1 MKKNYFLTLIFLLT
15 SFFTVSA
22 QCDHTFVMND
32 SWGDGWNGA
41 SVDIFVDG
49 VLTVAAAANAET
61 SSEEISFTASTDSDI
76 ALDNWVSGSYDGEI
90 SWLLLD
96 GAGTELAAGSF
107 GDLGAGV
114 GYCPPPPTC
123 DHTFVMNDAWGDGW
137 NGSTVDLSVDGEVV
151 AAAIT
156 AADAGQSN
164 QASTEDFVFSA
175 VEGAEITL
183 TNWTTGSYTSEVSW
197 SIVDGAGLEL
207 ASGFHGEVAAVEAN
221 CTEPACYSPEITAW
235 TMNATGVEF
244 DGTNSE
250 SITSYTV
257 EYSEA
262 TFTPGDGSAM
272 SYTFESFPASLDGL
286 TPATTYYFAMQS
298 NCGEGISSDYIP
310 SNDAPAEWTTSY
322 LPPENDLCENAIPV
336 ADGDVIYGTT
346 NGATDDANV
355 TSNTSGDVWYTYES
369 TSADDVTITT
379 CGSPFDTYLRVFDS
393 CTGEQISYNDDMGSE
408 CASNGLNSQLTFAN
422 DGVSTYHIMVE
433 GFSSNVGDFTLSVSS
448 TLGVE
453 DNEIEDLRIYPN
465 PVVGNYVTIATSMNG
480 DKFVEVFDIN
490 GRKVISTTLFNDDL
504 DVTNLVSG
512 FYTARV
518 TIAGKTSVSKLIVK

>member
-1 MKKNYFLTLIFLLT
+1 MKKNYFLTIIFLLT

-22 QCDHTFVMND
+22 QCDHTFVMVD
-32 SWGDGWNGA
+32 SFGDGWNGA
-41 SVDIFVDG
+41 SVDILVDG
-49 VLTVAAAANAET
+49 TVVAESAAN
-61 SSEEISFTASTDSDI
+61 SSSSYEELLFSASTGSVI
-76 ALDNWVSGSYDGEI
+76 EVDNWVSGSWDSEI
-90 SWLLLD
+90 SWQLLD
-96 GAGTELAAGSF
+96 GAGTELTSGVF

-123 DHTFVMNDAWGDGW
+123 DHTFIMNDSFGDGW
-137 NGSTVDLSVDGEVV
+137 NGASVDILVDGVLTVE
-151 AAAIT
+151 AAAN
-156 AADAGQSN
+156 AASANEELS
-164 QASTEDFVFSA
+164 FSA
-175 VEGAEITL
+175 AEGSEITL
-183 TNWTTGSYTSEVSW
+183 ANWVSGSWNSEISW
-197 SIVDGAGLEL
+197 SIVDGADLEL
-207 ASGFHGEVAAVEAN
+207 ASGIYGDTAAVEAN
-221 CTEPACYSPEITAW
+221 CTPPACPAPQITAW

-244 DGTNSE
+244 DGTNQE

-262 TFTPGDGSAM
+262 TFVPGDGSAM

-298 NCGEGISSDYIP
+298 NCGEGLSSDYIP

-336 ADGDVIYGTT
+336 TDGDVIYGTT
-346 NGATDDANV
+346 IGATDDANV
-355 TSNTSGDVWYTYES
+355 TSNLSGDVWYTYAS

-393 CTGEQISYNDDMGSE
+393 CTGEQIAYNDDMGTE
-408 CASNGLNSQLTFAN
+408 CASSGLNSQLTFAN

-465 PVVGNYVTIATSMNG
+465 PVVGNYVTIATSMTG
-480 DKFVEVFDIN
+480 DKFVEVFDLN

-512 FYTARV
+512 FYTTRV

>member
-1 MKKNYFLTLIFLLT
+1 MKKNYFLTLIFLFT

-22 QCDHTFVMND
+22 QCDHTFVMVD
-32 SWGDGWNGA
+32 SYGDGWNGA
-41 SVDIFVDG
+41 SVDILVDG
-49 VLTVAAAANAET
+49 VVVAESAANSA
-61 SSEEISFTASTDSDI
+61 SANEELFFTASTNSDI
-76 ALDNWVSGSYDGEI
+76 ALANWVSGSWDSEI
-90 SWLLLD
+90 SWQLLD
-96 GAGTELAAGSF
+96 GVGTELAAGVF

-123 DHTFVMNDAWGDGW
+123 DHTFVMDDSWGDGW
-137 NGSTVDLSVDGEVV
+137 NGASVDILVDGVLTVE
-151 AAAIT
+151 AAANVSSSSEAI
-156 AADAGQSN
+156 S
-164 QASTEDFVFSA
+164 FSA
-175 VEGAEITL
+175 AEGSEITL
-183 TNWTTGSYTSEVSW
+183 TNWVSGTYDGEISW
-197 SIVDGAGLEL
+197 SIIDGADLEL
-207 ASGFHGEVAAVEAN
+207 ASGIYGDTAAAEAN
-221 CTEPACYSPEITAW
+221 CTPPACPTPQITAW

-262 TFTPGDGSAM
+262 TFVPGDGSAM

-298 NCGEGISSDYIP
+298 NCGEGLSSDYIP

-355 TSNTSGDVWYTYES
+355 ISNISYDVWYTYAS

-379 CGSPFDTYLRVFDS
+379 CGSPYDTYLRVFDS
-393 CTGEQISYNDDMGSE
+393 CTGEQIAYNDDMGSE

-433 GFSSNVGDFTLSVSS
+433 GYSASVGDFTLSVSS

-465 PVVGNYVTIATSMNG
+465 PVVGNYVTIATSMTG
-480 DKFVEVFDIN
+480 DKFVEVFDLN
-490 GRKVISTTLFNDDL
+490 GRKVISTTLFNDYL

>member
-1 MKKNYFLTLIFLLT
+1 MKKNYFLTLIFLFT

-22 QCDHTFVMND
+22 QCDHTFVMVDSFGDGWNGASVDILVDGVVVAESAANSSSAYEELFFSASTNSDIALANWVSGSWDSEISWQILDGAGTELAAGSFGDLGAGVAYCPPPPTCDHTFVMND

-41 SVDIFVDG
+41 SVDILVDG
-49 VLTVAAAANAET
+49 VLTVEAAANAAS
-61 SSEEISFTASTDSDI
+61 SSESISFSAAEGSEITLT
-76 ALDNWVSGSYDGEI
+76 NWVSGTYDGEI
-90 SWLLLD
+90 SWSIID
-96 GAGTELAAGSF
+96 GADLELVSGIY
-107 GDLGAGV
+107 GD
-114 GYCPPPPTC
+114 T
-123 DHTFVMNDAWGDGW
+123 
-137 NGSTVDLSVDGEVV
+137 
-151 AAAIT
+151 AAA
-156 AADAGQSN
+156 
-164 QASTEDFVFSA
+164 
-175 VEGAEITL
+175 
-183 TNWTTGSYTSEVSW
+183 
-197 SIVDGAGLEL
+197 
-207 ASGFHGEVAAVEAN
+207 EAN
-221 CTEPACYSPEITAW
+221 CTPPACPAPQITAW

-262 TFTPGDGSAM
+262 TFVPGDGSAM

-298 NCGEGISSDYIP
+298 NCGEGLSSDYIP

-355 TSNTSGDVWYTYES
+355 TSNTSGDVWYTYAS

-379 CGSPFDTYLRVFDS
+379 CGSPYDTYLRVFDS
-393 CTGEQISYNDDMGSE
+393 CTGEQIAYNDDMGSE
-408 CASNGLNSQLTFAN
+408 CASSGLNSQLTFAN

-433 GFSSNVGDFTLSVSS
+433 GYSSNVGDFTLSVSS

-465 PVVGNYVTIATSMNG
+465 PVVGNYVTIATSMIG
-480 DKFVEVFDIN
+480 DKFVEVFDLN

-512 FYTARV
+512 FYTTRV

>member
-61 SSEEISFTASTDSDI
+61 SSEEISFTASTDSLI
-76 ALDNWVSGSYDGEI
+76 ELVNWVSGSYDSEI
-90 SWLLLD
+90 SWQLLD
-96 GAGTELAAGSF
+96 GVGTELAAGVF
-107 GDLGAGV
+107 GAPEAAV

-123 DHTFVMNDAWGDGW
+123 DHTFVMNDSWGDGW
-137 NGSTVDLSVDGEVV
+137 NGASVDILVDGVLTVE
-151 AAAIT
+151 AAAN
-156 AADAGQSN
+156 AASSSEAIS
-164 QASTEDFVFSA
+164 FSA
-175 VEGAEITL
+175 AEGSEITL
-183 TNWTTGSYTSEVSW
+183 TNWVSGTYDGEISW
-197 SIVDGAGLEL
+197 SIIDGADLEL
-207 ASGFHGEVAAVEAN
+207 ASGIYGDTAAAEAN
-221 CTEPACYSPEITAW
+221 CTPPACPAPQITAW
-235 TMNATGVEF
+235 TMNAYGVEF
-244 DGTNSE
+244 DGTNQE

-262 TFTPGDGSAM
+262 TFVPGDGSAM

-298 NCGEGISSDYIP
+298 NCGQGLSSDYIP

-346 NGATDDANV
+346 NGATNDANV
-355 TSNTSGDVWYTYES
+355 TSNTSGDVWYTYAS

-393 CTGEQISYNDDMGSE
+393 CTGEQIAYNDDMGSE
-408 CASNGLNSQLTFAN
+408 CASSGLNSQLTFAN

-465 PVVGNYVTIATSMNG
+465 PVVGNYVTIATSMIG
-480 DKFVEVFDIN
+480 DKFVEVFDLN

-512 FYTARV
+512 FYTTRV